1 MDFCKEFNGT
11 TSSSLQLN
19 PSLSPSTIRSHP
31 ALLCT
36 TARTSHITPG
46 TPTPVFITI
55 QPDRTF
61 TFLTKSPPTS
71 WLIRQA
77 AGIQLGSGEAGK
89 MGATAAGTL
98 SMKHIYEIAKVKHQ
112 DDHLKHLELEAVA
125 RSVVGSC
132 KSAGVA
138 VVP

>member
-1 MDFCKEFNGT
+1 M
-11 TSSSLQLN
+11 
-19 PSLSPSTIRSHP
+19 
-31 ALLCT
+31 LCTT

-61 TFLTKSPPTS
+61 TFVTKTPPTS

-77 AGIQLGSGEAGK
+77 AGIETGSGEAGK
-89 MGATAAGTL
+89 MGGAVAGTL
-98 SMKHIYEIAKVKHQ
+98 SMKHVYEIAKVKHQ
-112 DDHLKHLELEAVA
+112 DEHLRHLELEAVA

-138 VVP
+138 VVL